1 MTTIKTVIAE
11 KVTTMVMKRTTTTT
25 ATTATTAVMTAV
37 MTAKATTA
45 MTTATIVYL
54 SNKIAK
60 EKNTPFVDDP
70 LSRCHS
76 QLRN

>member
-11 KVTTMVMKRTTTTT
+11 KVTTMGMKRTTTTT
-25 ATTATTAVMTAV
+25 TTAVITAV

-60 EKNTPFVDDP
+60 EKNTPFVDDL

>member
-11 KVTTMVMKRTTTTT
+11 KVTTMGMKRTTTTT
-25 ATTATTAVMTAV
+25 ETTAV

>member
-11 KVTTMVMKRTTTTT
+11 KVTTMGMKRTTTTT
-25 ATTATTAVMTAV
+25 ETTAVM
-37 MTAKATTA
+37 TA

-60 EKNTPFVDDP
+60 EKNTPFFDDL